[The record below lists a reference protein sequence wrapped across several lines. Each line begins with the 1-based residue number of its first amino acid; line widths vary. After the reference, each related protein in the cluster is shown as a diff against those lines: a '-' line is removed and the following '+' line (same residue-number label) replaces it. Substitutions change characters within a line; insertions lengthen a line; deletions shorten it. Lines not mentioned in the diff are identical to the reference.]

1 MNALELWI
9 FIIELLVGEGNYY
22 LVEPLADMVGIIGI
36 VSLAIIFL
44 LFPFIFTVIV
54 YSFVKELFRGY

>member
-9 FIIELLVGEGNYY
+9 FVIELLVGEGNYY

-36 VSLAIIFL
+36 VGLAIIFL
-44 LFPFIFTVIV
+44 LVPFVFIVIV
-54 YSFVKELFRGY
+54 YSAVKELFRGY

>member
-44 LFPFIFTVIV
+44 LFPFVFVIVV

>member
-36 VSLAIIFL
+36 VGLAVIFL
-44 LFPFIFTVIV
+44 LIPFVFCIIV
-54 YSFVKELFRGY
+54 YAGIKELFRGY

>member
-9 FIIELLVGEGNYY
+9 FVIELLVGEGNYY
-22 LVEPLADMVGIIGI
+22 LVEPLADMIGIIGI

-44 LFPFIFTVIV
+44 LVPFVFIVIV
-54 YSFVKELFRGY
+54 YSAVKELFRGY